1 MDKIQKTIF
10 GLNLVYEKGSKQELV
25 AIAKEVFDESEFK
38 SISLF
43 DNCYSSLSWNHCLM
57 NQFDNQSLP
66 FDTRLNYVTA
76 INDHVIRMHQL
87 NYFLK
92 DLLSKDE
99 INYTQRV
106 LEEYLKLN
114 VNIFN
119 DPKVIGLRILLEYYA
134 EIADYEKFLELI
146 KQCEPA
152 KEKNQLQRIK
162 NIFISNYALKF
173 GIEKVI
179 KILNSKIFGEKYTYS
194 ALLPLTKQV
203 EYSKMKNLLAN
214 NVFFDTFDRN
224 LKTQILV
231 ETFENDAKNQNF
243 SDLYFEELFI
253 EVVSIDPKIKAGVVR
268 LKDILLV
275 KLGQCSDNLEYII
288 SCKKEITNNDMKK
301 ELAIIETGIKK

>member
-1 MDKIQKTIF
+1 MDKIQKIIF
-10 GLNLVYEKGSKQELV
+10 GLNLIFDRGSKQELI
-25 AIAKEVFDESEFK
+25 AIAKDVFDESEFK

-43 DNCYSSLSWNHCLM
+43 NNCYSSLSWNNNLK
-57 NQFDNQSLP
+57 NQFDNQTIP
-66 FDTRLNYVTA
+66 FDTRLNYVKA

-87 NYFLK
+87 NYFLN

-106 LEEYLKLN
+106 LEEYAKLD

-134 EIADYEKFLELI
+134 EIADYERFYELV

-152 KEKNQLQRIK
+152 KERNQLQRIK
-162 NIFISNYALKF
+162 NIFISSYALKF

-179 KILNSKIFGEKYTYS
+179 KILDSKIFGEKYTYS

-203 EYSKMKNLLAN
+203 AYLKMKNILAN

-231 ETFENDAKNQNF
+231 ETFENDAKNQKF
-243 SDLYFEELFI
+243 SNLYFEELFI

-275 KLGQCSDNLEYII
+275 KLGQYSDNLEYVIM
-288 SCKKEITNNDMKK
+288 CKSEITSNDMKK
-301 ELAIIETGIKK
+301 ELAIIEKGRKK